1 MIDSLVSRIRQ
12 RLRSPWS
19 TCGSTTRTRHE
30 SFTDVVSPG
39 NQKTVSCQGSIADTS
54 SDYPRSRRLLS
65 SCHSHSNGSGQATVM
80 AQGLNKRD
88 TGGYHP
94 SAYGLAEHH
103 CGVHDRTDAR
113 DTFRGRL
120 VSASCGLRY
129 SMRVSV
135 LRCIQDRGSCQDRE
149 RPMQLFRGEQGLQSY
164 SPGYF
169 GGGRG
174 LPDSS
179 QPCVRMGI
187 YARKWRNVISPPSS
201 YCIYHPHRS
210 LLGRPLSA

>member
-1 MIDSLVSRIRQ
+1 MVRRRLAERFSGIYFTRPVAATRSQSKCRTECGKISGEWRHSPRMIDSLVSRIRQ

-39 NQKTVSCQGSIADTS
+39 NQKTVSCQGSIADAS

-65 SCHSHSNGSGQATVM
+65 SC
-80 AQGLNKRD
+80 
-88 TGGYHP
+88 
-94 SAYGLAEHH
+94 
-103 CGVHDRTDAR
+103 
-113 DTFRGRL
+113 
-120 VSASCGLRY
+120 Y
-129 SMRVSV
+129 SMRVSA

-179 QPCVRMGI
+179 
-187 YARKWRNVISPPSS
+187 
-201 YCIYHPHRS
+201 
-210 LLGRPLSA
+210 